1 MYHYGSRF
9 RQLHSVTSQRMT
21 EALAEM
27 ELTSAQGA
35 IMGCLAHCDQ
45 PPTPKAVE
53 ERLGLSHAT
62 VAGLLARMEK
72 KGFIRLETDP
82 DDRRCRRISTLPK
95 GAACHEAMHR
105 TIESVEE
112 QVVKDFSPEEKKQ
125 FADFLLRA
133 VRNMGLA
140 PCHTSET
147 NEQEESNP

>member
-27 ELTSAQGA
+27 ELTSAQGS
-35 IMGCLAHCDQ
+35 IMGYLAHCDRL
-45 PPTPKAVE
+45 PTPKDVE
-53 ERLGLSHAT
+53 EKLGLSHAT

-72 KGFIRLETDP
+72 KGFIQQETDP
-82 DDRRCRRISTLPK
+82 NDRRCRRIRTLPK
-95 GAACHEAMHR
+95 GMACHEAMHR

-112 QVVKDFSPEEKKQ
+112 QVVKDFTPEEQKQ

-133 VRNMGLA
+133 VRNMGLT
-140 PCHTSET
+140 PCHLPEIQK
-147 NEQEESNP
+147 QEESNP